1 MKLETRLVRY
11 EQCPGDPYRPVAT
24 PIYQTATFE
33 QESATEFGSYDY
45 SRSGNPTRAVLE
57 RQLAEIENAKHG
69 FAFASGM
76 AAITAVTRLLAPGD
90 EIVAGGDLYGG
101 AYRLFSRILK
111 PSGITVRY
119 ARGTS
124 VADFRTALSERTKL
138 VYIETPGNPL
148 LSVIDIREVAQL
160 AHSSDAI
167 LAVDNSMMSPC
178 LQNPIDLGADVV
190 IHSAT
195 KFLCG
200 HSDVT
205 AGVLAVNSD
214 KLAERLYLIQNGE
227 GAALGPFDSYLL
239 LRGLKTLA
247 LRVRQQ
253 QKNARRVLEFLLSH
267 PAVTRVHHPS
277 LADADSQRIHRQQ
290 ARGDGSIICFETG
303 SSEVSRALAEATR
316 IFAITV
322 SFGSVNSSLS
332 LPHCMSHSSV
342 PPELRA
348 QCQFPED
355 LVRLSVGIEDADDL
369 IADLEQALT
378 RAKEQMHV
386 GDQDVPVAMESVG
399 RSHPCAGPDSH
410 HPWNFHPVVDDAQMK
425 PQNSSRCHP
434 SSMKGLH

>member
-1 MKLETRLVRY
+1 MKLATRLVRY

-33 QESATEFGSYDY
+33 QESAAEFGTYDY

-57 RQLAEIENAKHG
+57 RQLAEIENARHG

-90 EIVAGGDLYGG
+90 EILAGGDLYGG

-111 PSGITVRY
+111 PSGVSVRY

-124 VADFRTALSERTKL
+124 SADFRSALTEHTRL

-148 LSVIDIREVAQL
+148 LSVIDIREAAEL
-160 AHSSDAI
+160 AHSAGAL

-178 LQNPIDLGADVV
+178 LQNPLDLGADVV

-205 AGVLAVNSD
+205 AGVLAVNRD
-214 KLAERLYLIQNGE
+214 DLAERLYLIQNGE
-227 GAALGPFDSYLL
+227 GTALGPFDSFLL
-239 LRGLKTLA
+239 LRGLKTLS

-253 QKNARRVLEFLLSH
+253 QENALQVMDFLVQH
-267 PAVTRVHHPS
+267 PAVKRIHHPS
-277 LADADSQRIHRQQ
+277 IADAESRRIHRQQ

-303 SSEVSRALAEATR
+303 NPELSRTLAEATR

-322 SFGSVNSSLS
+322 SFGSVNSSIS
-332 LPHCMSHSSV
+332 LPHCMSHSSI
-342 PPELRA
+342 PQELRA
-348 QCQFPED
+348 QCQFPAD
-355 LVRLSVGIEDADDL
+355 LVRLSVGIEDAEDL
-369 IADLEQALT
+369 VADLGQAFAVAEAKSAEV
-378 RAKEQMHV
+378 RA
-386 GDQDVPVAMESVG
+386 S
-399 RSHPCAGPDSH
+399 AGAD
-410 HPWNFHPVVDDAQMK
+410 
-425 PQNSSRCHP
+425 
-434 SSMKGLH
+434 